1 MRRFHPFRLGLP
13 VAAVALALDQASK
26 AAALMWLMDSLR
38 VIPVTPFL
46 NFILSFNTGVTFGLG
61 RELGVEGAWVLAT
74 VAAAVVALLMRWLAR
89 SDGRVEA
96 AAIGL
101 VIGGALG
108 NVVDRLR
115 QGAVTDWLDL
125 HYAGWHWP
133 TFNLADV
140 AIVCGVALLLFA
152 PLLQRH
158 ADQNPGTS
166 RGSV

>member
-26 AAALMWLMDSLR
+26 TAALTWLMDPPR

-61 RELGVEGAWVLAT
+61 RELGVEGAWVLAA
-74 VAAAVVALLMRWLAR
+74 VAAAVVALLLQWLAR
-89 SDGRVEA
+89 SDSRVEA
-96 AAIGL
+96 VAIGL

-125 HYAGWHWP
+125 HYAGWRWP
-133 TFNLADV
+133 TFNLADA
-140 AIVCGVALLLFA
+140 AIVSGVALLLFA
-152 PLLQRH
+152 PLLQRRATH
-158 ADQNPGTS
+158 NPGTS

>member
-1 MRRFHPFRLGLP
+1 MRRSHPFRLGLP

-26 AAALMWLMDSLR
+26 TAALTWLMDPPR
-38 VIPVTPFL
+38 VMPVTPFL
-46 NFILSFNTGVTFGLG
+46 NFVLSFNTGVTFGLG
-61 RELGVEGAWVLAT
+61 RELGVEGAWLLAA
-74 VAAAVVALLMRWLAR
+74 VAVAVVALLMRWLAR
-89 SDGRVEA
+89 SDGWVETV
-96 AAIGL
+96 AIGL

-140 AIVCGVALLLFA
+140 AIVSGVTLLLFA
-152 PLLQRH
+152 PLLQRRSV
-158 ADQNPGTS
+158 QNPGTS
-166 RGSV
+166 HGSV

>member
-13 VAAVALALDQASK
+13 VATVALALDQASK
-26 AAALMWLMDSLR
+26 TAALMWLMDPPR

-46 NFILSFNTGVTFGLG
+46 NVTLSFNTGVTFGLG
-61 RELGVEGAWVLAT
+61 RSLGVEGAWLLA
-74 VAAAVVALLMRWLAR
+74 AFAGAVIAFLVRWLAR
-89 SDGRVEA
+89 SDGWAEA
-96 AAIGL
+96 VGIGL

-108 NVVDRLR
+108 NVADRLR

-140 AIVCGVALLLFA
+140 AIVSGVTLLLFA
-152 PLLQRH
+152 PLLQRRSV
-158 ADQNPGTS
+158 QNPGTS
-166 RGSV
+166 HGSV